1 LQTPATLAVTLS
13 RMRTRTKLTALLVA
27 CAALAAGA
35 AAHAAPIPVAVY
47 TFQGQDDVSAFQK
60 VFGDKCKRKWAGN
73 QAMSIAVLEGNS
85 CVYRS
90 SVVADSSDQYADQG
104 MVATTTV
111 SGGTKKQQNKAFA
124 GIGVR
129 RSDTAGY
136 VLRVL
141 PNAHKWQ
148 YFRDPKGAEGPK
160 LEASG
165 QGKFVRVG
173 SKPNMIAIRAF
184 SRGGT
189 TTSVIATVNGRGV
202 VAATDS
208 GADQPDG
215 RQTVVTSGAKGS
227 GSGAGLMGILD
238 DVTVQVPNPFG

>member
-1 LQTPATLAVTLS
+1 
-13 RMRTRTKLTALLVA
+13 MRTKLTALIVA

-73 QAMSIAVLEGNS
+73 QVMSIMVREGNS
-85 CVYRS
+85 CAYRS

-111 SGGTKKQQNKAFA
+111 GGGSKKLQSKSFV
-124 GIGVR
+124 GVGVR
-129 RSDTAGY
+129 RSDNAGY

-141 PNAHKWQ
+141 PNKHKWQ
-148 YFRDPKGAEGPK
+148 YFRDPKGAAGSK

-165 QGKFVRVG
+165 SGKFIKLG
-173 SKPNMIAIRAF
+173 SKPNTVAIRAF

-189 TTSVIATVNGRGV
+189 TTSVVATVNGRGV
-202 VAATDS
+202 VSATDS
-208 GADQPDG
+208 GPDQPDG

-227 GSGAGLMGILD
+227 GSGAGITGFFD
-238 DVTVQVPNPFG
+238 NVTVQVPNPFG

>member
-1 LQTPATLAVTLS
+1 
-13 RMRTRTKLTALLVA
+13 MRARTKLTALIVA

-35 AAHAAPIPVAVY
+35 TAHAAPVPVAVY
-47 TFQGQDDVSAFQK
+47 TFQGQDDVNAFQK

-73 QAMSIAVLEGNS
+73 QAMSIAVREGNS
-85 CVYRS
+85 CMYRS
-90 SVVADSSDQYADQG
+90 SVVADSSDQHADQG

-111 SGGTKKQQNKAFA
+111 SGGTRKTAPKSFV

-136 VLRVL
+136 ILRVL
-141 PNAHKWQ
+141 PNKHKWQ
-148 YFRDPKGAEGPK
+148 YLRDPKGAAGLK

-165 QGKFVRVG
+165 SGKFVKLG
-173 SKPNMIAIRAF
+173 TKPNVIAIRAF

-189 TTSVIATVNGRGV
+189 TTSVIASVNGHGV
-202 VAATDS
+202 VSATDS
-208 GADQPDG
+208 SADQPDG

-227 GSGAGLMGILD
+227 GSGAGITGIFD

>member
-1 LQTPATLAVTLS
+1 
-13 RMRTRTKLTALLVA
+13 MRARTKLTALIVA

-35 AAHAAPIPVAVY
+35 TAHAAPVPVAVY
-47 TFQGQDDVSAFQK
+47 TFQGQDDVNAFQK

-73 QAMSIAVLEGNS
+73 QAMSIAVREGNS
-85 CVYRS
+85 CMYRS

-111 SGGTKKQQNKAFA
+111 SGGTKKTAAKSFV
-124 GIGVR
+124 GVVVR

-136 VLRVL
+136 ILRVL
-141 PNAHKWQ
+141 PNKHKWQ
-148 YFRDPKGAEGPK
+148 YLRDPKGAGALK

-165 QGKFVRVG
+165 SGKFVKLG
-173 SKPNMIAIRAF
+173 TKPNVIAIRAF

-202 VAATDS
+202 VSTTDS
-208 GADQPDG
+208 GPDQPDG

-227 GSGAGLMGILD
+227 GSGAGITGVFD

>member
-1 LQTPATLAVTLS
+1 
-13 RMRTRTKLTALLVA
+13 MRTRTKITALTVA
-27 CAALAAGA
+27 CAALAVGA
-35 AAHAAPIPVAVY
+35 VAHAAPIPVAVY
-47 TFQGQDDVSAFQK
+47 QFQSQDDVNAFQK

-73 QAMSIAVLEGNS
+73 QAMSITVREGNS

-90 SVVADSSDQYADQG
+90 SVVADSSDQYADLG
-104 MVATTTV
+104 MLATTTV
-111 SGGTKKQQNKAFA
+111 GGGTRKTAAKSFV

-141 PNAHKWQ
+141 PNKHKWQ
-148 YFRDPKGAEGPK
+148 YFRDPKGAAGPK
-160 LEASG
+160 LEAG
-165 QGKFVRVG
+165 GTGKFIKVG
-173 SKPNMIAIRAF
+173 SKANVIALRAF

-189 TTSVIATVNGRGV
+189 TTSVVATVNGRGV
-202 VAATDS
+202 VSATDS

-227 GSGAGLMGILD
+227 GSGAGIMGVFD
-238 DVTVQVPNPFG
+238 NVTVQVPNPFG

>member
-1 LQTPATLAVTLS
+1 
-13 RMRTRTKLTALLVA
+13 MRTRTKLTALIVA

-47 TFQGQDDVSAFQK
+47 QFSTQDDVSAFHK

-73 QAMSIAVLEGNS
+73 QALSIRVREGNS

-104 MVATTTV
+104 MLATTTV
-111 SGGTKKQQNKAFA
+111 SGGTKKLQSKSFVAV
-124 GIGVR
+124 GVR

-136 VLRVL
+136 LLRVL
-141 PNAHKWQ
+141 PNKRKWQ
-148 YFRDPKGAEGPK
+148 YFRDPKGADGPK
-160 LEASG
+160 LVSG
-165 QGKFVRVG
+165 GSGKFIRIG
-173 SKPNMIAIRAF
+173 SKPNVIAIRAF

-189 TTSVIATVNGRGV
+189 TTSVIATVNGHGV
-202 VAATDS
+202 VSSTDS

-215 RQTVVTSGAKGS
+215 RQTVVSSGAKGS
-227 GSGAGLMGILD
+227 GAGTGITGVFD
-238 DVTVQVPNPFG
+238 NVTVQVPNPFG